1 MTAFAYHEIKNE
13 MGGLKWSLRSLNH
26 RYLEV
31 VVRLPEQFRGLESE
45 LRERVA
51 TALGRGKIECL
62 LTYTPSA
69 TLSDQITVNDAL
81 ANAVVEA
88 SHRVEAIMNNP
99 ARISAIEILQWPGV
113 TLEAEMDTAPLLSS
127 ALAAFDDALKELVK
141 GREREGARLKK
152 TIMQRCEAIIAIAA
166 KVRGRRPKVLAAQRQ
181 KLMSRI
187 AELEFELDNH
197 RLEQELVFL
206 AQKLDVEEEVDRLD
220 SHCKEAV
227 DVLERNEPIGRR
239 LDFLMQELNRE
250 VNTLGSKSAD
260 IETTE
265 AVVELK
271 VLIEQIREQVQNI
284 E

>member
-1 MTAFAYHEIKNE
+1 MTAFAYHEINNE
-13 MGGLKWSLRSLNH
+13 MGNLKWNLRSLNH

-31 VVRLPEQFRGLESE
+31 VLRLPEQFRSLENQ
-45 LRERVA
+45 LREKVA
-51 TALGRGKIECL
+51 AALGRGKIDCL
-62 LTYTPSA
+62 LIYTPA
-69 TLSDQITVNDAL
+69 AILSDQVRVNESL
-81 ANAVVEA
+81 ANAVVDA

-113 TLEAEMDTAPLLSS
+113 VLEADIDTAPLLSS
-127 ALAAFDDALKELVK
+127 VLAAFDGALEELVK
-141 GREREGARLKK
+141 GREREGVRLKK
-152 TIMQRCEAIIAIAA
+152 TIIQRCEAICARAA
-166 KVRGRRPKVLAAQRQ
+166 KIRRRRPKVLEAQRQ

-187 AELEFELDNH
+187 AELEFEPDIN

-206 AQKLDVEEEVDRLD
+206 AQKLDVEEELDRLD
-220 SHCKEAV
+220 SHCKEVV
-227 DVLERNEPIGRR
+227 DVLERNEPVGRR

-260 IETTE
+260 LETTE